1 MYLVLSKDY
10 FDDGNVVQVNKEK
23 FNEFVEGL
31 KGSVSDCK
39 KFVRFEDEFSIYLKK
54 LKRQLISNKEIQ
66 IIVFQ

>member
-54 LKRQLISNKEIQ
+54 LKR
-66 IIVFQ
+66 